1 MKKIVRLVAVLLC
14 VCMLF
19 TSCAPV
25 GTNGEKTAD
34 SEYSQEVQNL
44 EKLCKVWGY
53 TKYNH
58 PAFLFG
64 EKDWDEELLNLIPVV
79 SEAKED
85 EVNDILHEWFVSLGE
100 IDYATSRKRVLP
112 SEDQLIVCVDTS
124 WVSSDYLGENLS
136 ADLQQ
141 FEPIPDIDRE
151 KQLFVFVSHG
161 HYDHYKKE
169 IFRLAEREK
178 ETYYIL
184 PEEIK
189 IPKEPKVK
197 LSEDRLI
204 LTVPGGEYEAAGCKI
219 RTLRSTDEGVAYLVS
234 YRGKRIYH
242 AGDLNWWHWEEEEE
256 PFNRMMR
263 RNYQREIDK
272 LNHMEIDAAF
282 VPVDPRLGEQ
292 YCWGLDYFMR
302 QTRTKNVFPMH
313 FWGEYEIFDRLDSEA
328 CTEAYR
334 ERMIR
339 IEREGQIFDL
349 ER

>member
-1 MKKIVRLVAVLLC
+1 MQRHGDAESSGKSETGERGIRVCTAADHTGDGDVEFMMRVTYLSHSGFLVEMDDAC
-14 VCMLF
+14 
-19 TSCAPV
+19 
-25 GTNGEKTAD
+25 
-34 SEYSQEVQNL
+34 
-44 EKLCKVWGY
+44 
-53 TKYNH
+53 
-58 PAFLFG
+58 FLFDYYKG
-64 EKDWDEELLNLIPVV
+64 E
-79 SEAKED
+79 
-85 EVNDILHEWFVSLGE
+85 
-100 IDYATSRKRVLP
+100 
-112 SEDQLIVCVDTS
+112 
-124 WVSSDYLGENLS
+124 
-136 ADLQQ
+136 
-141 FEPIPDIDRE
+141 IPDIDRE